1 MGNRIFLSPQ
11 LFQIRQFLKSTI
23 SSSQKAKMPLKFCRP
38 KLDNTMKKLEEITIL
53 FKELGIPAFRAK
65 QLCSAIYQ
73 QGINDY
79 QEITTFPQTIKD
91 KLASALPIFSI
102 KPVLHVIS
110 QKKDTEKALF
120 EINGGF
126 RIEAVLMKY
135 RDGRNT
141 ICISSQAGCQMG
153 CKFCAT
159 GTMKFG
165 RNLTYEEIFDQ
176 VLYFHCKLMQQGER
190 ISNVVFMGMGEP
202 FMNYDNVMD
211 SVRLLNSPDGLGLA
225 ARRITVSTSGVV
237 DAINKLTEDPLQ
249 VNLALS
255 LHAPTQEIRE
265 KIMPIA
271 KRWKLDELI
280 AAIDNYSDKTHR
292 RVSYEYV
299 MLKGINDSEQTAEEL
314 AKISKDKFK
323 HINIIPYNSTDI
335 ENISGSDRATILN
348 FQKILQNAG
357 VSATVRVTMGE
368 DIAAACGQL
377 ANKNKQKQL

>member
-1 MGNRIFLSPQ
+1 
-11 LFQIRQFLKSTI
+11 
-23 SSSQKAKMPLKFCRP
+23 
-38 KLDNTMKKLEEITIL
+38 MKKLAEIENL
-53 FKELGIPAFRAK
+53 FKELGIPAFRVK
-65 QLCSAIYQ
+65 QLCNAVYQ
-73 QGINDY
+73 QGISNY
-79 QEITTFPQTIKD
+79 QEISTFPQTIKD
-91 KLASALPIFSI
+91 KLESALPISSI

-159 GTMKFG
+159 GAMKFG

-176 VLYFHCKLMQQGER
+176 VLYFHCKLMQQDER

-211 SVRLLNSPDGLGLA
+211 AVRLLNSPDGLGLA

-280 AAIDNYSDKTHR
+280 QAIDNYSNKTHR

-377 ANKNKQKQL
+377 ANKNKQK